1 MFIRFLWN
9 YTDDR
14 HLKVGKDECL
24 NVEGKFILSSE
35 WQNGVSGS
43 RYGTGDH
50 LLYTLYLFFFVF
62 LLIVYVPTQYNFKWL
77 YKLYQLPLSQQ
88 QLLKM
93 DISISNKFQKKHL
106 FMRGVKIQ
114 LNIFFLNIAS
124 LAIMK
129 CWWKAFGNSETM
141 LLFFVVLHHRYLNK
155 PFVIKF

>member
-1 MFIRFLWN
+1 MFECWRKIHIKLRMAEWGKWVKVWN
-9 YTDDR
+9 W
-14 HLKVGKDECL
+14 GS
-24 NVEGKFILSSE
+24 FIIYFVL
-35 WQNGVSGS
+35 V
-43 RYGTGDH
+43 
-50 LLYTLYLFFFVF
+50 FFVF